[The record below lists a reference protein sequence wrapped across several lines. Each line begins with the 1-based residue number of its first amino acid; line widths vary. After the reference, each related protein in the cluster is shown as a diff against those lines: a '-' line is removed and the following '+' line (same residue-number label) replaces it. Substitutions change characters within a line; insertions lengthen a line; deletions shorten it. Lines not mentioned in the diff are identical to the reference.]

1 MDKNSISNLT
11 NEELIE
17 VYKKVD
23 VFLDFLEKEKS
34 NKEKD
39 EDDAY

>member
-1 MDKNSISNLT
+1 MDENSISNLT
-11 NEELIE
+11 NEELIGF
-17 VYKKVD
+17 YKKVD
-23 VFLDFLEKEKS
+23 MFLDFLEKEKS

>member
-23 VFLDFLEKEKS
+23 MFLGFLEKEKS

>member
-23 VFLDFLEKEKS
+23 MFLDFLKEEKS